1 MVPVAYSAG
10 IIALAMFGIC
20 PSCVSVSLA
29 GGLLFLLLT
38 QGVRAA
44 LAKLRWQLPLLLL
57 ICLINP
63 LYSAMGSTLLCK
75 VGPFRVYAESLAY
88 GAVMGALLVSA
99 LLWFEAAASV
109 VGQDEVMELGGTL
122 LPSVTLAVSMV
133 MRLVPQLVRRARD
146 ARTVAE
152 VTVGRRHGMNE
163 ALRILGVLLAW
174 SLEDSVERSDSMRAR
189 GWGAGVRRHVYRSHL
204 VRRRDVQALLLLI
217 LLSVVLVNHLNP
229 ASLLCRITIQRCYRD
244 SARQLLAGSYDFEAR
259 PTQIWAQKKPGGKP
273 RRARALGKERCD

>member
-20 PSCVSVSLA
+20 PSCVGVSLA

-88 GAVMGALLVSA
+88 GAVMGALLVSV

-217 LLSVVLVNHLNP
+217 LLFALSAFGVSRTLLGWRFYPRMQGTASP
-229 ASLLCRITIQRCYRD
+229 A
-244 SARQLLAGSYDFEAR
+244 LLAPYVLL
-259 PTQIWAQKKPGGKP
+259 
-273 RRARALGKERCD
+273 ALLPSLALLADRLGGKERP